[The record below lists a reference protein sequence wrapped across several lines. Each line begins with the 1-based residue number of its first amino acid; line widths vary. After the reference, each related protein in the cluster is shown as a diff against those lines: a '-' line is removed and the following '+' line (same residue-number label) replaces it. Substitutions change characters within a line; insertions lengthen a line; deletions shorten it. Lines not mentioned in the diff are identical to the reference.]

1 MNMTYSRSG
10 VDISKENKAIKAL
23 SNHLTFKRKGMG
35 APLIGI
41 GHYAGLI
48 DLGEFA
54 LAITTDGIG
63 SKALIA
69 NAIKKWDTVGIDC
82 IAMNV
87 NDLLAIGAEPLAFV
101 DYLAMSHPNEQ
112 IAEQIGIGLQR
123 GAEISNISVVGGE
136 LATLPEIINGFDLAG
151 TCVGLVPKERIITGE
166 KVEIGDSILGF
177 QSSGIH
183 SNGMTLA
190 RKVIE
195 NSTYSYD
202 DPFPPNP
209 HKNIG
214 EELLTPTRVYMEVLD
229 LIKKFDVHG
238 LAHITGSGLLKLNRL
253 PKGFRFDNPLDPH
266 NIFKFLQKE
275 GKISDLEMY
284 RTFNMGMGFLV
295 ILSEKE
301 AKKASKITDSKIVGE
316 VVEKGITVKDIVIR

>member
-69 NAIKKWDTVGIDC
+69 NAIKRWDTVGIDC

-101 DYLAMSHPNEQ
+101 DYIAMSYPNEK
-112 IAEQIGIGLQR
+112 ITEQIGIGLQR
-123 GAEISNISVVGGE
+123 GAESPLWARSQRGSWT
-136 LATLPEIINGFDLAG
+136 A
-151 TCVGLVPKERIITGE
+151 
-166 KVEIGDSILGF
+166 
-177 QSSGIH
+177 
-183 SNGMTLA
+183 A
-190 RKVIE
+190 RKGNVWQ
-195 NSTYSYD
+195 TRD
-202 DPFPPNP
+202 
-209 HKNIG
+209 G
-214 EELLTPTRVYMEVLD
+214 E
-229 LIKKFDVHG
+229 
-238 LAHITGSGLLKLNRL
+238 
-253 PKGFRFDNPLDPH
+253 
-266 NIFKFLQKE
+266 
-275 GKISDLEMY
+275 SDLP
-284 RTFNMGMGFLV
+284 
-295 ILSEKE
+295 SECY
-301 AKKASKITDSKIVGE
+301 SLYLYSSLFHINHPCF
-316 VVEKGITVKDIVIR
+316 

>member
-23 SNHLTFKRKGMG
+23 SNHLTFKRKGIG
-35 APLIGI
+35 LPLIDI

-101 DYLAMSHPNEQ
+101 DYLAMSNPNEQ
-112 IAEQIGIGLQR
+112 ITEQIGIGLQR

-195 NSTYSYD
+195 NSGYSYG
-202 DPFPPNP
+202 DPFPSNP
-209 HKNIG
+209 QKNIG

-229 LIKKFDVHG
+229 LVKKFDVHG

-253 PKGFRFDNPLDPH
+253 PKGFRFDNPLAPH

-316 VVEKGITVKDIVIR
+316 VVEKGITVKDIVIK